1 MSQDASGAAKPQGG
15 SVLDG
20 LMSMGGDLLEEAGKD
35 VTGIGEVEDV
45 INAGRAG
52 ADLVQAA
59 YHGITG
65 DTTAAGH
72 DLGNAVADGFNAVPF
87 HDVAWDGMMTLGRAI
102 DGDGNH
108 DPMWDQGGEDAFR
121 EAVGGT
127 PQDHTSILP
136 SLDPS
141 TGPIASADF
150 SGDGGDFSGA
160 DLGGGDQGSGDQSSG
175 DQGGDWS
182 GDASA
187 DASGGD
193 WSGGD
198 ASQDDSSMYDDSS
211 MSDYA

>member
-1 MSQDASGAAKPQGG
+1 MSEDPSGAALPQGG

-20 LMSMGGDLLEEAGKD
+20 LMSMGGDLIDNVAKD
-35 VTGIGEVEDV
+35 MTGVGEVENV
-45 INAGRAG
+45 INAGRA
-52 ADLVQAA
+52 AVDLGQAA

-65 DTTAAGH
+65 DTAAAGH

-121 EAVGGT
+121 DAVGGT
-127 PQDHTSILP
+127 PQAHSPSLP
-136 SLDPS
+136 GLDPS

-150 SGDGGDFSGA
+150 SQDG
-160 DLGGGDQGSGDQSSG
+160 G

-182 GDASA
+182 GDASG
-187 DASGGD
+187 DGSGGGD
-193 WSGGD
+193 WSGD
-198 ASQDDSSMYDDSS
+198 ASQDDSSMYDDQS

>member
-1 MSQDASGAAKPQGG
+1 MSEDASGATQPQGG

-20 LMSMGGDLLEEAGKD
+20 LMSMGGDLVDNVAKD
-35 VTGIGEVEDV
+35 LTGVGEVETV
-45 INAGRAG
+45 VNAGRTVM
-52 ADLVQAA
+52 DLGQAA

-72 DLGNAVADGFNAVPF
+72 DLGNAVADGFNTVPF
-87 HDVAWDGMMTLGRAI
+87 HDVAWDGLMTLGRAI

-108 DPMWDQGGEDAFR
+108 DPMWDQGGQDAFR
-121 EAVGGT
+121 DAVGGT
-127 PQDHTSILP
+127 PQDHSSTLP

-141 TGPIASADF
+141 TGPVASADF
-150 SGDGGDFSGA
+150 SADSGDFNGGD
-160 DLGGGDQGSGDQSSG
+160 L
-175 DQGGDWS
+175 GGDWS

-198 ASQDDSSMYDDSS
+198 ASQDDSSTYDDSS